1 MATTTYIPV
10 SEYLATSYQPDC
22 DYVDGEV
29 RERNLGEQP
38 HGLVQGAIASI
49 FRQRRK
55 EWGLRSIPEQRVQVG
70 PTRFRIP
77 DVCVV
82 SATDPIYPIL
92 HTPPVLCVEVLSP
105 EDRFQRVLER
115 VHEYLAMGVPRV
127 WIIDPLSREV
137 WIASKTGGTQP
148 LVGNELTLTGTAV
161 RISLAEIF
169 EELDEAPSL

>member
-1 MATTTYIPV
+1 MGVFVRVCGRASVRRHTKRMETTTYIPV

-70 PTRFRIP
+70 PTRFRIA

-82 SATDPIYPIL
+82 SFERSDLPHPA
-92 HTPPVLCVEVLSP
+92 HTTLPLRGSPLARRSFPTGSGTRAGVLGHGRAAGLDYRP
-105 EDRFQRVLER
+105 AFPRGLDR
-115 VHEYLAMGVPRV
+115 
-127 WIIDPLSREV
+127 
-137 WIASKTGGTQP
+137 K
-148 LVGNELTLTGTAV
+148 
-161 RISLAEIF
+161 
-169 EELDEAPSL
+169 